1 MSQPHVY
8 KPRLSFWQ
16 IWNMSFGFLGIQF
29 GFALQNANT
38 SRIFETMGADTANL
52 AMYWLA
58 APITGLIVQPIIG
71 YYSDR
76 TWHKTWGRRRP
87 FFAVG
92 ALLASITLCLM
103 PNSPTLWMAVGVLW
117 IMDAS
122 INISMEPFRAF
133 VGDLLPPSQRTTG
146 FAMQSFFIGTGA
158 IVASFLPAIF
168 KNWFGISNV
177 SDAEG
182 TIPDSIRYSYYIGA
196 LMLFITVMWT
206 VFSTK
211 EYPPTEI
218 GVEKLRNREHR
229 KIDNE
234 ESSRAK
240 FQKMGILLLTM
251 GALISLVV
259 YFLKLEKELFV
270 LGIGLGIFGV
280 VHSLAAYYINLGKG
294 YLGIVH
300 IVKDFNTMPKT
311 MIQLA
316 YVQFF
321 SWFALF
327 AMWIYTTSAVT
338 SYVFNSSD
346 PTSQAYNDGADLVSS
361 LFGIYNGIAAL
372 AALMLPIIAKYTSRR
387 ITHFIALMCG
397 GVGLVSFY
405 FISDPFWLWFS
416 MIGVGIAW
424 ASILS
429 IPYAM
434 LSGSLPAEKMGYYM
448 GVFNFFIV
456 IPQIIAGTILGFM
469 LTHLFNGQSIFI
481 LVCGGISMGIA
492 ALLSLRVDDLDEVVI
507 KNG

>member
-1 MSQPHVY
+1 MSQH

-38 SRIFETMGADTANL
+38 SRIFETLGADTANL
-52 AMYWLA
+52 ALYWLA
-58 APITGLIVQPIIG
+58 APLTGLLVQPIVG

-76 TWHKTWGRRRP
+76 TWHAKWGRRRP

-92 ALLASITLCLM
+92 AILASITLCLM

-133 VGDLLPPSQRTTG
+133 VGDMLPPAQRTTG
-146 FAMQSFFIGTGA
+146 FAMQSFFIGIGA
-158 IVASFLPAIF
+158 IVASFLPSIF
-168 KNWFGISNV
+168 KDWFGISNV
-177 SDAEG
+177 ADVAG
-182 TIPDSIRYSYYIGA
+182 TLPDSIRYSYYVGA
-196 LMLFITVMWT
+196 FMLFVTVMWT

-211 EYPPTEI
+211 EYPPTEL
-218 GVEKLRNREHR
+218 GEEKLRNREHR
-229 KIDNE
+229 KIDDE
-234 ESSRAK
+234 AKHQSSFYRKAGL
-240 FQKMGILLLTM
+240 FMLIGL
-251 GALISLVV
+251 LISGFV
-259 YFLKLEKELFV
+259 YIIDLEKELYV
-270 LGIGLGIFGV
+270 LGIGLIMFGIFNGV
-280 VHSLAAYYINLGKG
+280 AASFIQRGKA
-294 YLGIVH
+294 YLGLVH

-338 SYVFNSSD
+338 SYIFHSTD
-346 PTSQAYNDGADLVSS
+346 PTSQAYNDGADLVGK
-361 LFGIYNGIAAL
+361 LFGVYNGIAAL
-372 AALMLPIIAKYTSRR
+372 AALFLPIIAKYTSRR
-387 ITHFIALMCG
+387 MTHFIALLCG
-397 GVGLVSFY
+397 GVGLASFY

-416 MIGVGIAW
+416 MIGIGISW

-456 IPQIIAGTILGFM
+456 IPQIVAGTLLGVM

-481 LVCGGISMGIA
+481 LVSGGVSMGIA
-492 ALLSLRVDDLDEVVI
+492 ALLSLKVDDRDEVVI
-507 KNG
+507 KTA

>member
-1 MSQPHVY
+1 MSQY

-38 SRIFETMGADTANL
+38 SRIFETLGADTANL
-52 AMYWLA
+52 ALYWLA
-58 APITGLIVQPIIG
+58 APLTGLIVQPLVG

-76 TWHKTWGRRRP
+76 TWHARWGRRRP

-92 ALLASITLCLM
+92 AVLASITLCLM

-146 FAMQSFFIGTGA
+146 FAMQSFFIGIGGV
-158 IVASFLPAIF
+158 VASFLPSIF
-168 KNWFGISNV
+168 KNWFGISNLPK
-177 SDAEG
+177 EPG
-182 TIPDSIRYSYYIGA
+182 TLPDSILYSYYVGA
-196 LMLFITVMWT
+196 AILFITVMWT

-211 EYPPTEI
+211 EYPPTES
-218 GVEKLRNREHR
+218 GEENLRNREHK
-229 KIDNE
+229 KIENE
-234 ESSRAK
+234 GEH
-240 FQKMGILLLTM
+240 Q
-251 GALISLVV
+251 IS
-259 YFLKLEKELFV
+259 FLKKSGIYLFLGLITVIIVYLFQLEKELYV
-270 LGIGLGIFGV
+270 LGFGLIIFGI
-280 VHSLAAYYINLGKG
+280 VHALASFYIKSGKS

-321 SWFALF
+321 TWFALF

-338 SYVFNSSD
+338 SHIFKSTD
-346 PTSQAYNDGADLVSS
+346 PTSQAYNDGADLVGN
-361 LFGIYNGIAAL
+361 LFGTYGGIAAL
-372 AALMLPIIAKYTSRR
+372 SAIFLPIIANYTSRR
-387 ITHFIALMCG
+387 MTHFIALLCG
-397 GVGLVSFY
+397 GVGLASFY

-416 MIGVGIAW
+416 MIGIGISW

-456 IPQIIAGTILGFM
+456 IPQIVAGTVLGVM

-481 LVCGGISMGIA
+481 IVSGGISMGIA
-492 ALLSLRVDDLDEVVI
+492 ALLSLKVDDRDEVII
-507 KNG
+507 KTT